1 MNLNQFE
8 FSEAD
13 LAASEAAASNPY
25 LADPAKGLLL
35 LTRLIAD
42 PPVQQDSGALQ
53 HLYRLHQL
61 IHQGFLSLSARDDFP
76 DGAAVYRDLLA
87 LEESLVYMLRFPDL
101 VNKIGVGV
109 GGGFSAG
116 KSRFLNTL
124 LGVSLLPEALEPT
137 TAIPTFITGGEDAIV
152 ALNAFDHRVELD
164 VDALQAIS
172 HAFHDHYRTVIG
184 QEVGFAHLLKL
195 LIIHRT
201 GFGWRN
207 LAFLDTPGYSKAE
220 NQHATNTDE
229 HVALQQLAEADHL
242 VWLLSAKNGCIQGN
256 DLAFL
261 RTLNHPRPIFFVVTQ
276 ADLVGKNSINAILDS
291 TRLAIEQ
298 AGLLSAGLMAW
309 AAPLGAERGENVAG
323 DDIAVW
329 LCGLDAAPKFT
340 NKRRRCAQQLDK
352 HIAHN
357 SNALTQ
363 NRALLMTLNE
373 LLPLAD
379 RSPER
384 ELVLT
389 EKIQHLRTDQ
399 KRLLEL
405 VRQFGE
411 LKDEMLETITQIVGD
426 QVLDE
431 EVRRGR
437 ELVYT
442 YKRDLLKRPINDG
455 DIYLATVV
463 EIRSDIKKLF
473 IEVRDS
479 GQQVV
484 VLSVPF
490 SKVRIDWHL
499 DPMGFVKGSM
509 LEAKVMAQDQE
520 SIIFAFT
527 HQIKTN

>member
-1 MNLNQFE
+1 
-8 FSEAD
+8 
-13 LAASEAAASNPY
+13 
-25 LADPAKGLLL
+25 
-35 LTRLIAD
+35 
-42 PPVQQDSGALQ
+42 
-53 HLYRLHQL
+53 
-61 IHQGFLSLSARDDFP
+61 
-76 DGAAVYRDLLA
+76 
-87 LEESLVYMLRFPDL
+87 
-101 VNKIGVGV
+101 
-109 GGGFSAG
+109 
-116 KSRFLNTL
+116 
-124 LGVSLLPEALEPT
+124 
-137 TAIPTFITGGEDAIV
+137 
-152 ALNAFDHRVELD
+152 
-164 VDALQAIS
+164 
-172 HAFHDHYRTVIG
+172 
-184 QEVGFAHLLKL
+184 
-195 LIIHRT
+195 
-201 GFGWRN
+201 
-207 LAFLDTPGYSKAE
+207 
-220 NQHATNTDE
+220 
-229 HVALQQLAEADHL
+229 
-242 VWLLSAKNGCIQGN
+242 
-256 DLAFL
+256 
-261 RTLNHPRPIFFVVTQ
+261 
-276 ADLVGKNSINAILDS
+276 
-291 TRLAIEQ
+291 
-298 AGLLSAGLMAW
+298 MAW

>member
-1 MNLNQFE
+1 
-8 FSEAD
+8 
-13 LAASEAAASNPY
+13 
-25 LADPAKGLLL
+25 
-35 LTRLIAD
+35 
-42 PPVQQDSGALQ
+42 
-53 HLYRLHQL
+53 
-61 IHQGFLSLSARDDFP
+61 
-76 DGAAVYRDLLA
+76 
-87 LEESLVYMLRFPDL
+87 
-101 VNKIGVGV
+101 
-109 GGGFSAG
+109 
-116 KSRFLNTL
+116 
-124 LGVSLLPEALEPT
+124 
-137 TAIPTFITGGEDAIV
+137 
-152 ALNAFDHRVELD
+152 
-164 VDALQAIS
+164 
-172 HAFHDHYRTVIG
+172 
-184 QEVGFAHLLKL
+184 
-195 LIIHRT
+195 
-201 GFGWRN
+201 
-207 LAFLDTPGYSKAE
+207 
-220 NQHATNTDE
+220 
-229 HVALQQLAEADHL
+229 
-242 VWLLSAKNGCIQGN
+242 
-256 DLAFL
+256 
-261 RTLNHPRPIFFVVTQ
+261 VVTQ

-411 LKDEMLETITQIVGD
+411 LKDEMLETITQIVGE

-437 ELVYT
+437 ELVAT
-442 YKRDLLKRPINDG
+442 CERNWLKSPVNDG
-455 DIYLATVV
+455 DIYSSLVV
-463 EIRSDIKKLF
+463 DVRSDIKKLH
-473 IEVRDS
+473 IEVFDS
-479 GQQVV
+479 GQQIV

-490 SKVRIDWHL
+490 SKVRADWNL

-509 LEAKVMAQDQE
+509 LEAKVMAQDQQHVT
-520 SIIFAFT
+520 FAFT
-527 HQIKTN
+527 HQIQTN